1 MSSRVCAVLQS
12 VPETVA
18 QMRQVTSSVCQPA
31 QKRLQFK
38 QDAKLMF
45 RTPCGIQC
53 SLIDFC
59 IYCLTSNNN
68 VQVCFSADIRTQK
81 FRLVMQKHC
90 HICSVLLVK
99 CMDKNLLI
107 NNLHGTHMTRV

>member
-1 MSSRVCAVLQS
+1 MLQS

-18 QMRQVTSSVCQPA
+18 QNRQVILVFASQRKNVQ
-31 QKRLQFK
+31 LK

-45 RTPCGIQC
+45 RTPCDIQC

-99 CMDKNLLI
+99 CMDENLLI
-107 NNLHGTHMTRV
+107 M